1 MCSNMGEIDIME
13 EPGMKN
19 GKKVL
24 VVDDEIGIRLLLS
37 EALLSQGFEVR
48 EAKDGQESLEVMNDE
63 HFDLVVTD
71 INMPRLD
78 GLGLL
83 QSMKE
88 GGRKE
93 KVIVMTGNPSE
104 RGRFQEG
111 IPNVVKSIMKPFTME
126 YFVDLVTEVTA

>member
-1 MCSNMGEIDIME
+1 
-13 EPGMKN
+13 MKN

-24 VVDDEIGIRLLLS
+24 VVDDERGIRLLLS

-48 EAKDGQESLEVMNDE
+48 EARDGQESLDVLKEED
-63 HFDLVVTD
+63 FDLVITD

-78 GLGLL
+78 GVGML

-104 RGRFQEG
+104 KGRFHEG

-126 YFVDLVTEVTA
+126 YFVNLVTEVTA

>member
-1 MCSNMGEIDIME
+1 
-13 EPGMKN
+13 MKK

-24 VVDDEIGIRLLLS
+24 VVDDERGIRLLLS
-37 EALLSQGFEVR
+37 EALSSEGFEVR
-48 EAKDGQESLEVMNDE
+48 SAKDGQESLEVLKKE

-78 GLGLL
+78 GVGMLK
-83 QSMKE
+83 SMHK

-104 RGRFQEG
+104 KSLSHEG
-111 IPNVVKSIMKPFTME
+111 IPNVVMSIMKPFEMD

>member
-1 MCSNMGEIDIME
+1 MGEIDLTE
-13 EPGMKN
+13 VPGMKN

-24 VVDDEIGIRLLLS
+24 VVDDERGIRLLLS
-37 EALLSQGFEVR
+37 EALLSRGFEVR
-48 EAKDGQESLEVMNDE
+48 EARDGQESLDVLKEE
-63 HFDLVVTD
+63 HFDLVITD

-78 GLGLL
+78 GVGML

-104 RGRFQEG
+104 KGRFQEG

-126 YFVDLVTEVTA
+126 YFVNLVTEVTA